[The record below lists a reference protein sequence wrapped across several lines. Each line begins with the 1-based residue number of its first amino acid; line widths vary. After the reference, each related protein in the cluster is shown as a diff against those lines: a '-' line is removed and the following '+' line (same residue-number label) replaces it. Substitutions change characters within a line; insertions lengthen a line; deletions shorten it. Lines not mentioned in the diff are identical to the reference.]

1 MPEEQD
7 MPKQPLNEELPADAI
22 VQDST
27 ISPSETQTLD
37 MEVHHHP
44 DLQHKRKNFREYFLE
59 FLMIFLAV
67 TLGFFAESYREYLN
81 ERSKESEY
89 MVSLVEDLKSDTA
102 FLNLSIHTLIPY
114 HLNWMDSTRNLLQMH
129 EHVGEDRLVYQALII
144 GTAWTYDFHFT
155 ERTLSQLHSA
165 GFSLIRKKEAV
176 NAISRLESNYKLFS
190 PVIDLMQSMQNDIDI
205 SSYAFI
211 NGTANYNAGK
221 IAFEDPLFTRLKL
234 SDVPATVLVNWQ
246 NKNAI
251 MMYTDKLNK
260 YSYYL
265 QTGIR
270 DDYEIFNTE
279 ITETIKILEKEY
291 NLQ

>member
-1 MPEEQD
+1 
-7 MPKQPLNEELPADAI
+7 
-22 VQDST
+22 
-27 ISPSETQTLD
+27 

-44 DLQHKRKNFREYFLE
+44 HVEKKNFKEYFLE

-114 HLNWMDSTRNLLQMH
+114 HLIWMDSTQYLLQMT
-129 EHVGEDRLVYQALII
+129 EHAGKDRMVYQALII

-155 ERTLSQLHSA
+155 ERTLSQLHSE
-165 GFSLIRKKEAV
+165 GFSLIKKKEAV

-190 PVIDLMQSMQNDIDI
+190 PVIDVMQSMQNDIDI
-205 SSYAFI
+205 SSYAFLD
-211 NGTANYNAGK
+211 GTTDYDAGK
-221 IAFEDPLFTRLKL
+221 IAFEDPLFTKLTL
-234 SDVPATVLVNWQ
+234 SDVPTSARVNWQ

-251 MMYTDKLNK
+251 IMYTDKLNK

-265 QTGIR
+265 RTGIR
-270 DDYEIFNTE
+270 DDYEIFNKE
-279 ITETIKILEKEY
+279 IMETIKVLRKEY